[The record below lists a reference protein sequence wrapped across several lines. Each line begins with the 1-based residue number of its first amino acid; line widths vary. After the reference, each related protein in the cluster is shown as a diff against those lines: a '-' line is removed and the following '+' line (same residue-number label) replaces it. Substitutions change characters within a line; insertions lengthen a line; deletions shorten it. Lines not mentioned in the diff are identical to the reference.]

1 VYSDHPELVSANI
14 SFFIFPKEYSRQVP
28 TAEGQAFA
36 TRMNS
41 LFIEA
46 SAKTAVGVREA
57 FDEVVG
63 KILDSPE
70 LWAPVTPARKG
81 SVGGKGMPGSVNLAE
96 DKDSED
102 GGPCSC

>member
-1 VYSDHPELVSANI
+1 VVKILVGNKVD
-14 SFFIFPKEYSRQVP
+14 KEYSRQVP

-70 LWAPVTPARKG
+70 LWAPVTPARKN
-81 SVGGKGMPGSVNLAE
+81 STGGKAMPGSVNLAE